1 MQLSFQLNIFLSTCL
16 QNKLPS
22 SAKTDNSDFA
32 SFSVSLFDPIW
43 FYFLKHHL
51 DPIWFDFL
59 KHIIGRLLS
68 GQKTRSLSINI
79 GNEHY
84 LWASQKIPWSWNNWS
99 QPQVFPRMLSHCG
112 FIQICKATSIYIQRI
127 QSQLAGSERRYSSE
141 KKTNL
146 WHIWETKIRRKDKY
160 AVQSYKNITPN
171 TKYTWDLIVRGTI
184 VQFSRQ
190 KHHYHF
196 PMQSSEPYPKPWGG
210 QKSQKRERERRR
222 KGFLLFS
229 KRLGADWVCCLG
241 QGKEI
246 DLTEHNLW

>member
-1 MQLSFQLNIFLSTCL
+1 MMQLSFQQNIFLSTCL
-16 QNKLPS
+16 QNKLPP

-141 KKTNL
+141 KKPTFDTSEKQKSGEKTNTPYKV
-146 WHIWETKIRRKDKY
+146 TKISP
-160 AVQSYKNITPN
+160 QIPNIPE
-171 TKYTWDLIVRGTI
+171 TWLSGAQLSNFQDRNII
-184 VQFSRQ
+184 IIFQCSPPSRIQ
-190 KHHYHF
+190 N
-196 PMQSSEPYPKPWGG
+196 P
-210 QKSQKRERERRR
+210 
-222 KGFLLFS
+222 
-229 KRLGADWVCCLG
+229 GAP
-241 QGKEI
+241 
-246 DLTEHNLW
+246 